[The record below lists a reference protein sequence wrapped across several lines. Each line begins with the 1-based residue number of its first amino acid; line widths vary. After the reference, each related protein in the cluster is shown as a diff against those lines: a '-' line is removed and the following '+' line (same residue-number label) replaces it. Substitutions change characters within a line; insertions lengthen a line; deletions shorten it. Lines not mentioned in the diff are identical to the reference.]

1 MEIKGKLN
9 LSDYTSIYDYIS
21 LVESKD
27 DFIIN
32 SKSVDKED
40 INIICSMLKERD
52 FSINNKDFD
61 NNGDCMIRAY
71 KNL

>member
-1 MEIKGKLN
+1 M
-9 LSDYTSIYDYIS
+9 SDYTSIYDYIS